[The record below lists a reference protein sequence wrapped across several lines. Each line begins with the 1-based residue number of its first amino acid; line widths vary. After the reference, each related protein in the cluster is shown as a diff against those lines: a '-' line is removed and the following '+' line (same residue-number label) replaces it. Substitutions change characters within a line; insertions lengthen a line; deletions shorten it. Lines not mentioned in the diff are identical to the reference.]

1 MPSQLRRLG
10 KPSSKPPQS
19 AERASLCS
27 GFVGG
32 FVESWVHPFFDALL
46 GRYVRLLADVDKAFT
61 NGSTSEFAG
70 SGATDQAA
78 LRGAEKL
85 VHNAG

>member
-1 MPSQLRRLG
+1 M
-10 KPSSKPPQS
+10 
-19 AERASLCS
+19 
-27 GFVGG
+27 
-32 FVESWVHPFFDALL
+32 ESWVHPFFDALL